1 MFSGIRS
8 FQEESWQPCLA
19 HAVRLMVVLNTIPAA
34 EMLTLGKKVARR
46 TIVYVYCD
54 MDTTYCRPNKRW
66 T

>member
-34 EMLTLGKKVARR
+34 EMLTLGKKLTRR
-46 TIVYVYCD
+46 TLCMTWTQPIVD
-54 MDTTYCRPNKRW
+54 RIKDGHDGS
-66 T
+66 